1 MTAFAMVFPGQG
13 AQTVGMVDA
22 LAADFPQ
29 IKRRYA
35 QASEILK
42 FDLWALVTDGPREV
56 LNQSEHT
63 QPALLAASVATWDI
77 WCALGGHRPSLVAGH
92 SFGEYSALVCADALD
107 FEAAVGL
114 VAARGRLMQDA
125 VRPPLRGAMAAVLG
139 LDAEVL
145 EAVCAQ
151 AAGDDIVACA
161 NLNAPGQVVISGT
174 AEAVARAAE
183 LAKARG
189 AKKVIPLTVSVAA
202 HCALMAPAAIHFAEL
217 VAAIALR
224 PPQIP
229 VIHNVDA
236 TAHPVPAD
244 IRHALVAQLAKPV
257 RWQATI
263 EYFARAGV
271 TQVVECGP
279 GKVLGPLIKRCA
291 PDLTTL
297 PLGSPAELR
306 AALDAGLKDL

>member
-56 LNQSEHT
+56 LNRSEHT

-229 VIHNVDA
+229 VIHNVDV

-244 IRHALVAQLAKPV
+244 IRHALVAQLAEPV

-306 AALDAGLKDL
+306 AALAAGLKDL